1 MAEPWQA
8 LDAIGLL
15 PDIEIDPATAAL
27 QLARLDSL
35 PGAPPDAPLHDWHA
49 ASAHLSELAREAS
62 AIGAVLSHRSP
73 EAQVGALSGLIHARF
88 GYRGDSETYDDLDNA
103 NLIRV
108 VARRRGLP
116 VALGILWLHCIRAA
130 GWDGHGVDFPG
141 HFLVALAAP
150 GGRRARP
157 ARHPPPATVVIDAF
171 AGGATLDS
179 GDLLALLRR
188 THGSDAALAPGMLRP
203 MRTRDVLLRLQRNLV
218 QRRRLAGA
226 AEAALRS
233 LRGMLCIAPDEAPNW
248 LDAADLNRALG
259 HTGEAIRCLER
270 FLTLVPQSEASGFAR
285 AQLEALRRGGSG

>member
-27 QLARLDSL
+27 QLARLD
-35 PGAPPDAPLHDWHA
+35 APLADWHA
-49 ASAHLSELAREAS
+49 ASAHLSELAREA
-62 AIGAVLSHRSP
+62 AGIGAVLSGRSG
-73 EAQVGALSGLIHARF
+73 EARVGALAGLIHARF

-108 VARRRGLP
+108 IERRRGLP

-150 GGRRARP
+150 ASDGAAERP
-157 ARHPPPATVVIDAF
+157 ARRPRPGAVVIDAF
-171 AGGATLDS
+171 GGGATLDT
-179 GDLLALLRR
+179 GDLLALLHR
-188 THGSDAALAPGMLRP
+188 THGADTPLAAGMLRP

-218 QRRRLAGA
+218 QRRRSAGA
-226 AEAALRS
+226 SEAALRS
-233 LRGMLCIAPDEAPNW
+233 LQGMLCIAPDEAGNW
-248 LDAADLNRALG
+248 LNAADLHRELG
-259 HTGEAIRCLER
+259 HAADVIRCLER
-270 FLTLVPQSEASGFAR
+270 FLALVPQSEASSFAR
-285 AQLEALRRGGSG
+285 AQLDALRRGGRSP